1 MSIAKTVSNA
11 SSFAAFGTIYNSRNI
26 RAAKEDLFVFFNLEN
41 PESGSLQFDLESAE
55 LSPEK
60 HRS

>member
-11 SSFAAFGTIYNSRNI
+11 SSFAAFVSQSFAI
-26 RAAKEDLFVFFNLEN
+26 RAAKEDLFVFFNLKN
-41 PESGSLQFDLESAE
+41 QESGSLQFDLESAE